1 MCLRR
6 LKENGRHTGIQV
18 FGLGVQVEVLLKE
31 ESTYRRRSARLIR
44 AVRLFVQNFIDIFWI
59 RLRTS

>member
-1 MCLRR
+1 MATT
-6 LKENGRHTGIQV
+6 TGMQV
-18 FGLGVQVEVLLKE
+18 FGVQVEVLLKE